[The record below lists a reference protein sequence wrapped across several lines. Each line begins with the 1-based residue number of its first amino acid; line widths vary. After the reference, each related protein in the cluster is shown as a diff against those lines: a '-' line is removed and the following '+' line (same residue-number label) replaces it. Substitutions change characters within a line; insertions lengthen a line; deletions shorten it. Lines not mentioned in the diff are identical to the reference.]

1 QPIELLTYLDR
12 IGLFA
17 PTAGSLSGYDA
28 FEQTAGTGGGKVVAA
43 AGEQAGRPVVVA
55 YRFGKGL
62 VMRTGLPQWTQRL
75 GSDQETAAVTRRMWT
90 LLSR

>member
-1 QPIELLTYLDR
+1 
-12 IGLFA
+12 
-17 PTAGSLSGYDA
+17 
-28 FEQTAGTGGGKVVAA
+28 VVAA
-43 AGEQAGRPVVVA
+43 AGEQAGQPVVVA

-62 VMRTGLPQWTQRL
+62 VIRTGLPQWSQRL